1 MADIIIVG
9 LAPGSSRFDEDTS
22 PTRKRVR
29 KWLGAAN
36 YDWTNKSDDDI
47 ELIKKYEKII
57 ALGNV
62 ASDWLKKN
70 NIEHL
75 KIPHPSGLNRF
86 WNEAG
91 SESWAINNIRKYLQK
106 QKSMV

>member
-1 MADIIIVG
+1 MAKIIIVG
-9 LAPGSSRFDEDTS
+9 LAPGSSRFNEDTS

-29 KWLGAAN
+29 KWLGNAN

-47 ELIKKYEKII
+47 EHIKKYEKII

-62 ASDWLKKN
+62 ASEWLKKN
-70 NIEHL
+70 EVDHL

-86 WNEAG
+86 WNESG
-91 SESWAINNIRKYLQK
+91 SESWAINNIRSYLQK
-106 QKSMV
+106 QKSML